1 MNNIIISAKAKYLVT
16 KILVSLNTWKSKFM
30 TSLNSVKDKLVETE
44 KKW

>member
-30 TSLNSVKDKLVETE
+30 TSLKDKLVETE